1 MHLLIPHAS
10 ALGQAAEAAIRH
22 IDLPHLADLLALLEP
37 VTHAATPAPAKT
49 STGTVDTPG
58 TRRKGDQGDDPC
70 GEHTELE
77 YHLSPPH
84 EAALARLA
92 GWPGRDGNWPLA
104 AWWASRDGID
114 LGDASGSPDLGLGLI
129 TPVHWRIGQEIDLT
143 DPQQL
148 ELGEDESRALLDLVR
163 PSFEDAGWQ
172 IHWGAPLRWY
182 ACAPGLRTLA
192 CASID
197 RVVNRNVDLWLPR
210 GNDARLLRRLQVE
223 VQMTW
228 HDHPINEAREAK
240 RLPVVNSFWLSGCGV
255 AQAAPLPA
263 DLVLDERLA
272 APLLG
277 GNWLEWCQAW
287 QALDAGPIIDL
298 LARARAG
305 QAIELTLCGERL
317 ANTWRTP
324 QQAAS
329 LWQRT
334 QHKLGGWFGASSS
347 PDVRVLLGH
356 L

>member
-1 MHLLIPHAS
+1 MHLFIPHAS
-10 ALGQAAEAAIRH
+10 ALGQAAEAAIRQ
-22 IDLPHLADLLALLEP
+22 IDLPHLAELLSALELAP
-37 VTHAATPAPAKT
+37 DAAPPAPSQP
-49 STGTVDTPG
+49 STTASHASDEGAGNKPA
-58 TRRKGDQGDDPC
+58 GDHD
-70 GEHTELE
+70 ELE
-77 YHLSPPH
+77 YRLSPPH

-104 AWWASRDGID
+104 AWWARRDGLELSD
-114 LGDASGSPDLGLGLI
+114 LASPDAGLGLI

-148 ELGEDESRALLDLVR
+148 ELREDESRALLDLVR
-163 PSFEDAGWQ
+163 PSFDDAGWQ
-172 IHWGAPLRWY
+172 IHWAAPLRWY
-182 ACAPGLRTLA
+182 ASSPALRTLA

-197 RVVNRNVDLWLPR
+197 RVINRNVDLWLPR
-210 GNDARLLRRLQVE
+210 AADARLLRRLQVE

-228 HDHPINEAREAK
+228 HDHPINEAREGR

-272 APLLG
+272 APLLSG
-277 GNWLEWCQAW
+277 DWLEWCQAW
-287 QALDAGPIIDL
+287 QALDVGPITDL

-324 QQAAS
+324 QQARS

-334 QHKLGGWFGASSS
+334 QHKLGGWFGASSA
-347 PDVRVLLGH
+347 PDVRALLGR